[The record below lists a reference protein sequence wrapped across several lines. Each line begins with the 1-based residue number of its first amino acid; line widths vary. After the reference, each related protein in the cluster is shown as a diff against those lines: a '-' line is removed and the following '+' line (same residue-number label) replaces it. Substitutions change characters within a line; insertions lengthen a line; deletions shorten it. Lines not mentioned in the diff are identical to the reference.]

1 MLRERID
8 KASVGAGHVARTPP
22 KGGVLEAGGWVMPE
36 TLALL
41 CALAAKA
48 RRSAPLASD

>member
-1 MLRERID
+1 MRERIAKRPLAQVMIED
-8 KASVGAGHVARTPP
+8 ISEGRVQ
-22 KGGVLEAGGWVMPE
+22 EAGGWVMPE

-48 RRSAPLASD
+48 AA